1 VSVDD
6 GATRVDIDV
15 SIDGPLTAWLGV
27 VSADHVARG
36 VGDGIAQIG
45 HGKKGGLARMRPGDL
60 LVYYSPRDMFG
71 GSALRAFTA
80 VGRVVDDE
88 VWQADEGGFW
98 PWRRRVD
105 YDPDATTVPLAAV
118 QDDLDHC
125 RDPHWGYRLRR
136 GLVELSDHDA
146 AVLVDALTA
155 GR

>member
-1 VSVDD
+1 MDD

-60 LVYYSPRDMFG
+60 LVYYSPRDMLG

-80 VGRVVDDE
+80 GSTTT
-88 VWQADEGGFW
+88 
-98 PWRRRVD
+98 PMRRPSRSL
-105 YDPDATTVPLAAV
+105 PSRTIWT
-118 QDDLDHC
+118 
-125 RDPHWGYRLRR
+125 
-136 GLVELSDHDA
+136 
-146 AVLVDALTA
+146 TA
-155 GR
+155 GTRTGATDSAGAWWS